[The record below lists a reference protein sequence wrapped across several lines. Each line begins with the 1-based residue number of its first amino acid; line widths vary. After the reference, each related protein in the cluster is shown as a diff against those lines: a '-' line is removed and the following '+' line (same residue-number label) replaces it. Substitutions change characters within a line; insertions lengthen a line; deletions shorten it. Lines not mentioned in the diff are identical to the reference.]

1 METFTPISRSDI
13 MSWGDILKKDEPEEK
28 SKDKPLDDTRIMH
41 LVDAIQAL
49 ENAKK
54 IFEKDPK
61 YKGSKNLIP
70 KIIDS
75 IEQAKEEL
83 S

>member
-1 METFTPISRSDI
+1 
-13 MSWGDILKKDEPEEK
+13 MSWGDILKKDEDEE
-28 SKDKPLDDTRIMH
+28 LDDKRIMH

-54 IFEKDPK
+54 LFEKDQK

-75 IEQAKEEL
+75 IKQAKEEL

>member
-1 METFTPISRSDI
+1 
-13 MSWGDILKKDEPEEK
+13 MSWGDILKKDEDEE
-28 SKDKPLDDTRIMH
+28 LDDKRIMH

-54 IFEKDPK
+54 LFEKAPK

-75 IEQAKEEL
+75 IKQAKEEL

>member
-1 METFTPISRSDI
+1 
-13 MSWGDILKKDEPEEK
+13 MSWGDILKKDEDEE
-28 SKDKPLDDTRIMH
+28 LDDKTIMH

-54 IFEKDPK
+54 LFEKDPK

-75 IEQAKEEL
+75 IKQAKEEL

>member
-1 METFTPISRSDI
+1 
-13 MSWGDILKKDEPEEK
+13 MSWGDILKKDEDEE
-28 SKDKPLDDTRIMH
+28 LDDKRIMH

-54 IFEKDPK
+54 LFEKDPK
-61 YKGSKNLIP
+61 YKGSKNLIT

-75 IEQAKEEL
+75 IKQAKEEL

>member
-1 METFTPISRSDI
+1 
-13 MSWGDILKKDEPEEK
+13 MSWGNILKKDEDEE
-28 SKDKPLDDTRIMH
+28 LDDKRIMH

-54 IFEKDPK
+54 LFEKDPK

>member
-1 METFTPISRSDI
+1 
-13 MSWGDILKKDEPEEK
+13 MSWGDILKKDEDEE
-28 SKDKPLDDTRIMH
+28 LDDKRIMH

-54 IFEKDPK
+54 LFEKDPK

-70 KIIDS
+70 KIIDN

>member
-1 METFTPISRSDI
+1 
-13 MSWGDILKKDEPEEK
+13 MSWGDILKKDEDEE
-28 SKDKPLDDTRIMH
+28 LDDKRIMH

-49 ENAKK
+49 EIAKK
-54 IFEKDPK
+54 LFEKDPK

-75 IEQAKEEL
+75 IKQAKEEL

>member
-1 METFTPISRSDI
+1 
-13 MSWGDILKKDEPEEK
+13 MSWGDILKKDEDEE
-28 SKDKPLDDTRIMH
+28 LDDKRIMH

-49 ENAKK
+49 ENANKL
-54 IFEKDPK
+54 FEKDPK

-75 IEQAKEEL
+75 IKQAKEEL

>member
-1 METFTPISRSDI
+1 
-13 MSWGDILKKDEPEEK
+13 MSWGDILKKDEDEE
-28 SKDKPLDDTRIMH
+28 LDDKRIMH

-54 IFEKDPK
+54 LFEKDPK

-75 IEQAKEEL
+75 IKQAKEEL

>member
-1 METFTPISRSDI
+1 MN
-13 MSWGDILKKDEPEEK
+13 WGDILKKDGDEE
-28 SKDKPLDDTRIMH
+28 LDDKRIMH

-54 IFEKDPK
+54 LFEKDPK

>member
-1 METFTPISRSDI
+1 
-13 MSWGDILKKDEPEEK
+13 MSWGDILKKDEDEE
-28 SKDKPLDDTRIMH
+28 LDDKRIMH
-41 LVDAIQAL
+41 LVDDIKAL

-54 IFEKDPK
+54 LFEKDPK

-75 IEQAKEEL
+75 IKQAKEEL

>member
-1 METFTPISRSDI
+1 
-13 MSWGDILKKDEPEEK
+13 MSWGDILKKDEDEE
-28 SKDKPLDDTRIMH
+28 LDDKRIMH

-54 IFEKDPK
+54 LFEKDPK

>member
-1 METFTPISRSDI
+1 
-13 MSWGDILKKDEPEEK
+13 MSWVDILKKDEDEE
-28 SKDKPLDDTRIMH
+28 LDDKRIMH

-54 IFEKDPK
+54 LFEKDPK

-75 IEQAKEEL
+75 IKQAKEEL

>member
-1 METFTPISRSDI
+1 
-13 MSWGDILKKDEPEEK
+13 MSWGDILKKDEDEE
-28 SKDKPLDDTRIMH
+28 LDDKKIMH

-54 IFEKDPK
+54 LFEKDPK
-61 YKGSKNLIP
+61 YKDSKNLIP

>member
-1 METFTPISRSDI
+1 
-13 MSWGDILKKDEPEEK
+13 MSWGDILKKDEDEE
-28 SKDKPLDDTRIMH
+28 LDDKRIMH
-41 LVDAIQAL
+41 LVDSIQAL

-54 IFEKDPK
+54 LFEKDPK

-75 IEQAKEEL
+75 IKQAKEEL